1 MFPRRIGNKTK
12 FFFLSFFFFSDRP
25 FHGQFSQDDSII
37 IPQRRLPPPNPMGG
51 LSKGKRK
58 RKRKEKLKKIWW
70 YTHGEWMTIR
80 YTVKRNKPKVDLNN
94 ILEAHRTLMD
104 FVSAFSF
111 AWNINFKKQILQM
124 FNETKYYG
132 WYLVYWWQDCFNVLY
147 KEFKLLIQSI
157 KLLLKLLRHIQMN
170 YTKSH
175 GKTSWLQ
182 GCFHGGYTLSWRT
195 TVGVNGEQI
204 KGTFPPSWTALG
216 GV

>member
-1 MFPRRIGNKTK
+1 MIHPRWVDDNKIHNK
-12 FFFLSFFFFSDRP
+12 
-25 FHGQFSQDDSII
+25 
-37 IPQRRLPPPNPMGG
+37 
-51 LSKGKRK
+51 
-58 RKRKEKLKKIWW
+58 
-70 YTHGEWMTIR
+70 
-80 YTVKRNKPKVDLNN
+80 VKRNKPKVDLNN

-104 FVSAFSF
+104 FVSALSF

-195 TVGVNGEQI
+195 TVGANKGHISSVLNCIRWCIAEIAMWSSFYCEIIFTI
-204 KGTFPPSWTALG
+204 KFHNRHCSVLLCYCWSRLRK
-216 GV
+216 

>member
-1 MFPRRIGNKTK
+1 MIHPRWVDDNKIHNK
-12 FFFLSFFFFSDRP
+12 
-25 FHGQFSQDDSII
+25 
-37 IPQRRLPPPNPMGG
+37 
-51 LSKGKRK
+51 
-58 RKRKEKLKKIWW
+58 
-70 YTHGEWMTIR
+70 
-80 YTVKRNKPKVDLNN
+80 VKRNKPKVDLNN

-104 FVSAFSF
+104 FVSALSF
-111 AWNINFKKQILQM
+111 AWNINFKKQIQQM